1 LQGIGNRTVRL
12 KLVVDDNFNP
22 DYSMSKIYS
31 DESVL
36 AKTNVKQIDLNG
48 SALITSYELFQNYP
62 NPFNPSTTIKYQ
74 IPKSGNV
81 SLKVYDILGSE
92 IATPVNEFKNE
103 GRYEVIFDASIL
115 SSGVY
120 IYRLNVNESVIVK
133 KMVLLK

>member
-1 LQGIGNRTVRL
+1 MQGIGNRTVRL

-81 SLKVYDILGSE
+81 SLKVRHLFLLGENNYQEYRILFQSWLQPDHSLFSE
-92 IATPVNEFKNE
+92 WP
-103 GRYEVIFDASIL
+103 DL
-115 SSGVY
+115 
-120 IYRLNVNESVIVK
+120 
-133 KMVLLK
+133 